1 MDQNRRPR
9 KINIQNATTNTQQN
23 KMFDVEKQNYSR
35 NHQVRPPISNN
46 KSSSNINSYNR
57 NVGVGRDAINSFGVN
72 ESMLMQNHAASR
84 QLNTNKAYK
93 TENVYSK
100 KHVFANASNSHTG
113 RSSVQNNKKVVNSAK
128 SAGAKQNK
136 INGSA
141 QNKGKKAVNIIVNIV
156 CVVCFIFVSTYSAI
170 QVFASTLINTGS
182 FGSVSKNYQTPPQY
196 AGDELNVL
204 VLGIDYTSIDGQDRN
219 VNGQTDVIMY
229 VRFNFA
235 DNTIR
240 MLQIPRDVYVGEE
253 IDHGRSGKING
264 VYGSAPNDE
273 DRVNSLA
280 YVLYEQYKLPVD
292 NYVSIDMDSL
302 RDVVDIFDGIQVY
315 VSEDMY
321 FEGSKLEQGW
331 RWLDGASAEFFV
343 RYRNYST
350 GDIARLDNQRMFY
363 SALFSL
369 VRSVTW
375 QEIVRLTPILQ
386 EYINTDLS
394 TTECAS
400 LGIELLRVPSSNILL
415 GKLPVS
421 DATEPYGADAVD
433 ILVAD
438 PQATADMLNEYFRA
452 DGAQVDVSELNIPQL
467 PKSSTLY
474 DTNVQWMSD
483 VDAQGGGEV
492 GQAADA
498 TQTGDDILNE
508 VNTEQQAQSEPAA

>member
-9 KINIQNATTNTQQN
+9 KINIQNATTNTAQN
-23 KMFDVEKQNYSR
+23 KMFDIEKQNINR
-35 NHQVRPPISNN
+35 NHQVRPPISNKRSSQNVNHYNANRSVN
-46 KSSSNINSYNR
+46 KQAQS
-57 NVGVGRDAINSFGVN
+57 SFGIN
-72 ESMLMQNHAASR
+72 ENMLMQNHVASR
-84 QLNTNKAYK
+84 KLNINTTTAGAINKNQ
-93 TENVYSK
+93 NVYNSGKMQANNVRYREQSQTSRQINSK
-100 KHVFANASNSHTG
+100 NLANS
-113 RSSVQNNKKVVNSAK
+113 
-128 SAGAKQNK
+128 KQ
-136 INGSA
+136 S
-141 QNKGKKAVNIIVNIV
+141 KGKKAVNVFVNIV
-156 CVVCFIFVSTYSAI
+156 CIVCFVFISIYSAI
-170 QVFASTLINTGS
+170 QVFAGSIITTGE

-196 AGDELNVL
+196 AGNELNVL
-204 VLGIDYTSIDGQDRN
+204 VLGIDYTSVDGQGRDP
-219 VNGQTDVIMY
+219 NGQTDVIMY
-229 VRFNFA
+229 VRFNFE

-240 MLQIPRDVYVGEE
+240 MLQIPRDIYVGEE
-253 IDHGRSGKING
+253 INHGGSGKING
-264 VYGSAPNDE
+264 VYGSAASDE

-292 NYVSIDMDSL
+292 NFVSIDMDSL
-302 RDVVDIFDGIQVY
+302 RDVVDLFGGVQVY

-321 FEGSKLEQGW
+321 FEGSMLEEGW

-386 EYINTDLS
+386 SYVNTDLS
-394 TTECAS
+394 TTDCAS
-400 LGIELLRVPSSNILL
+400 LAIELLRVPSSNILL
-415 GKLPVS
+415 SKLPVS
-421 DATEPYGADAVD
+421 DATEPYGPEGLD

-438 PQATADMLNEYFRA
+438 PQATADLLNEYFRA
-452 DGAQVDVSELNIPQL
+452 EGAQVDVSELNIPQL

-474 DTNVQWMSD
+474 DTNVQWMAD

-498 TQTGDDILNE
+498 TQTGDDILSEMNE
-508 VNTEQQAQSEPAA
+508 DEQQAESEPAA